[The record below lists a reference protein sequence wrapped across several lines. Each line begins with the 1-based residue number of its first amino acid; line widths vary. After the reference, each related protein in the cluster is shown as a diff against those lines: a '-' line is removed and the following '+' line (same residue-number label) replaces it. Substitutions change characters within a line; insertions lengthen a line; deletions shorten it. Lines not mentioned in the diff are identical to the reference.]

1 MTYRFK
7 VNQEAVWFVAVAAGT
22 VILQALATLD
32 IDKITDWRVW
42 AVGLLAATIR
52 AGAGA
57 ALSLL
62 TSPPASPPPA
72 EDTPVVTF
80 TPDQVDQIARRLL
93 ELRDERAR
101 ETLRQMQDAARQP
114 VGTEG
119 RG

>member
-7 VNQEAVWFVAVAAGT
+7 INQEAVWFVAVAAGT

-32 IDKITDWRVW
+32 VDKIADWRVW
-42 AVGLLAATIR
+42 LVGLLAATIR

-62 TSPPASPPPA
+62 TAPRQAQPTLADQILALSPEERAALGQEVAERGAHPPPPPPPA
-72 EDTPVVTF
+72 WMDTY
-80 TPDQVDQIARRLL
+80 R
-93 ELRDERAR
+93 EL
-101 ETLRQMQDAARQP
+101 
-114 VGTEG
+114 G